1 MKVVGDMPRIVPI
14 RDLRKTSE
22 LSELAHTEQESIFIT
37 KNGYSNLVVMS
48 AELYDRYVSILRTD
62 QDIFEAEE
70 EVKNGG
76 ETVDAADVFDGLDKK
91 YYE

>member
-1 MKVVGDMPRIVPI
+1 MPRILPI

-22 LSELAHTEQESIFIT
+22 LSELAHTEQEPIFIT

-76 ETVDAADVFDGLDKK
+76 ETVDAADAFDGLDKK
-91 YYE
+91 YYG